1 MANELLHLA
10 DSEVSEVSEVAEIGP
25 IGAEGPQLWI
35 RFSAAAV
42 SPSVPAGELGPQT
55 SAPLGW
61 RSGLS
66 LRLTGVTLESL
77 EPPLIGRIVFARL
90 DLGGQ
95 HRTRLPID
103 EGMDRGPLHLE
114 LHFAQGAELRLRARS
129 LQVRVEPGS
138 RFTES
143 MAC

>member
-1 MANELLHLA
+1 MGVCGEAASLASGHRCSARLQRDDLRGALGVFLLMPELRR
-10 DSEVSEVSEVAEIGP
+10 DYD
-25 IGAEGPQLWI
+25 
-35 RFSAAAV
+35 
-42 SPSVPAGELGPQT
+42 
-55 SAPLGW
+55 
-61 RSGLS
+61 SGLS